1 MVSQPS
7 VHDAFHSLS
16 SEPAKVKFS
25 SIKFSLF
32 RGFLFRH
39 LINKRHPRPD
49 IEAHVTIYHDT
60 PPPAQVKFLGDA
72 CLACSRTWFT
82 ESEYACRLPC
92 GHFLCLE
99 CLTTHIDSSAGMSLS
114 LHCTSNPILPLYN
127 SLTQYTGRGK
137 LQPNE
142 ADPLTKFFRCMH
154 CKTLIPHTIDR
165 TMTLLPRELNFWRW
179 KISMRRLEKEATE
192 YWLVRLQSLPHSGW
206 FPDIPPDWD
215 ADRQARCIR
224 VYVRYADAV
233 AFMEQVPIKVWS
245 MLPYGFRLD
254 NPVESVEARALHDAL
269 KTALRALSIS
279 RKTFN
284 TKEIMEHMLRVGKTA
299 LKPVVVQ
306 DASARLGNPVTPP
319 GYEAYRDFLCEW
331 TARGVFMCPVGR
343 MDLLEFMHKMEV
355 NAETAWWKD
364 ERDVF
369 FDP

>member
-1 MVSQPS
+1 
-7 VHDAFHSLS
+7 
-16 SEPAKVKFS
+16 
-25 SIKFSLF
+25 
-32 RGFLFRH
+32 
-39 LINKRHPRPD
+39 
-49 IEAHVTIYHDT
+49 
-60 PPPAQVKFLGDA
+60 
-72 CLACSRTWFT
+72 
-82 ESEYACRLPC
+82 
-92 GHFLCLE
+92 
-99 CLTTHIDSSAGMSLS
+99 
-114 LHCTSNPILPLYN
+114 
-127 SLTQYTGRGK
+127 
-137 LQPNE
+137 
-142 ADPLTKFFRCMH
+142 
-154 CKTLIPHTIDR
+154 
-165 TMTLLPRELNFWRW
+165 
-179 KISMRRLEKEATE
+179 MRRLEKEATE